1 MVTKSLTVGIEGANI
16 WPMLTPDAKHA
27 IHDELTKAIDEG
39 DKLSQKTVRDW
50 VKASPKKTCPR
61 CGGKGIRKNEKVVY
75 AGVPGGCY
83 QCNTT
88 GEVTTDTKGLGAV
101 MLEAELTRL
110 RNQWKAYQ
118 KALAAVAALPEYR
131 MKKYDMMEY
140 QQMMER
146 TVKQGQALKGE

>member
-1 MVTKSLTVGIEGANI
+1 MQPMTTSDAIKPEVTL
-16 WPMLTPDAKHA
+16 D
-27 IHDELTKAIDEG
+27 IHDELWKTIEEG

-50 VKASPKKTCPR
+50 VKAAPKKTCPR

-88 GEVTTDTKGLGAV
+88 GEVVVDSKGLGKV

-110 RNQWKAYQ
+110 RNQWKAYK
-118 KALAAVAALPEYR
+118 KAIAAVEALPEYR
-131 MKKYDMMEY
+131 MKKYDLMQY
-140 QQMMER
+140 QQGMER
-146 TVKQGQALKGE
+146 TVQQGQALKAQ

>member
-1 MVTKSLTVGIEGANI
+1 MVTKCLTVGIGTANI
-16 WPMLTPDAKHA
+16 WPMNTPDAKHA
-27 IHDELTKAIDEG
+27 IHDELWQTIDEG
-39 DKLSQKTVRDW
+39 DKLSKKTVRDW

-118 KALAAVAALPEYR
+118 KALAAVAAMPEYR

-140 QQMMER
+140 QRGMER
-146 TVKQGQALKGE
+146 TAEQGRALRAQ